1 MWKKWIGRKETEN
14 KSAEIYADI
23 DLSKLPRHI
32 AIIMDGNGRWA
43 QKQGLLRTFGHRVGV
58 ESLKEIVRSA
68 SNIGIKALTA
78 YAFSTENWKRPDE
91 EVTFLMN
98 LFSEY
103 IDREIDE
110 LDAENIKIRFIGRIE
125 ELSDQLK
132 IKFENAQTRT
142 ADNTGLILNLAVN
155 YGSRDEITRAV
166 KIIAQKVVEN
176 KVSIDAIDEKM
187 LEDSLDTAGVPPL
200 DLVIRPGG
208 DYRISNFLLWQAA
221 YAEFWYTNINWPDF
235 KPCHLYE
242 AIRDYQKRDRR
253 FGGVKAKSP
262 S

>member
-1 MWKKWIGRKETEN
+1 MWKKWIGKKNTDI
-14 KSAEIYADI
+14 ATVDGCDGI
-23 DLSKLPRHI
+23 DLSRLPGHI
-32 AIIMDGNGRWA
+32 AVIMDGNGRWA
-43 QKQGLLRTFGHRVGV
+43 QKQGLLRTLGHRAGV
-58 ESLKEIVRSA
+58 ESLKEVVRAA
-68 SNIGIKALTA
+68 SNIGVKALTA

-91 EVTFLMN
+91 EVSFLMN

-110 LDAENIKIRFIGRIE
+110 LDSENIKIKFIGRIE
-125 ELSDQLK
+125 ELSEVLQ

-142 ADNTGLILNLAVN
+142 ANNTGLILNLAVN

-166 KIIAQKVVEN
+166 KIITQKVVNYELSLN
-176 KVSIDAIDEKM
+176 DINEQIIDNF
-187 LEDSLDTAGVPPL
+187 LDTAGVPQL

-221 YAEFWYTNINWPDF
+221 YAEFWYTDINWPDF

-242 AIRDYQKRDRR
+242 AILEYQKRDRR
-253 FGGVKAKSP
+253 FGGLNKN
-262 S
+262 